1 MEAPVWRG
9 KKESVKI
16 SATNDVQILLASDAK
31 EGTEIQ
37 IVLKE
42 PLVAPL
48 KKGQKINGHLVI
60 KTPPL
65 AETGGENKQL
75 IFPIEVG
82 EDLQR
87 GGLAN
92 KLATNLDT
100 LKSKLF
106 SLLGS
111 K

>member
-1 MEAPVWRG
+1 M
-9 KKESVKI
+9 KI
-16 SATNDVQILLASDAK
+16 SATNDIQILLASDAK
-31 EGTEIQ
+31 EDTEIQ

-60 KTPPL
+60 KTTAL
-65 AETGGENKQL
+65 AKTGVEKRQL

-82 EDLQR
+82 EDLER

-92 KLATNLDT
+92 KLLTNLDT

>member
-1 MEAPVWRG
+1 MKPGVE
-9 KKESVKI
+9 K
-16 SATNDVQILLASDAK
+16 
-31 EGTEIQ
+31 
-37 IVLKE
+37 
-42 PLVAPL
+42 
-48 KKGQKINGHLVI
+48 
-60 KTPPL
+60 
-65 AETGGENKQL
+65 KQL

-82 EDLQR
+82 EDLER

-92 KLATNLDT
+92 KLSTNLDT

>member
-1 MEAPVWRG
+1 M
-9 KKESVKI
+9 KI
-16 SATNDVQILLASDAK
+16 SATNDVQTLLASDAE
-31 EGTEIQ
+31 EGTKIQ

-48 KKGQKINGHLVI
+48 KKGQKINGHLSI
-60 KTPPL
+60 KTAPL
-65 AETGGENKQL
+65 VKTGLEKKQL

-82 EDLQR
+82 EDLER

-92 KLATNLDT
+92 KLSTNLDI

>member
-1 MEAPVWRG
+1 M
-9 KKESVKI
+9 KI
-16 SATNDVQILLASDAK
+16 SATNDIQTLLASDAK
-31 EGTEIQ
+31 EGNEIQ

-60 KTPPL
+60 KTTPL
-65 AETGGENKQL
+65 TETSIEKRQL

-82 EDLQR
+82 EDLER

-92 KLATNLDT
+92 KLSTNLDT

-106 SLLGS
+106 SVLGS

>member
-9 KKESVKI
+9 KKEKVKI
-16 SATNDVQILLASDAK
+16 TATNDVQTLLASDAK

-60 KTPPL
+60 KTTPL
-65 AETGGENKQL
+65 AETDVKKRKL
-75 IFPIEVG
+75 FFPIEVG
-82 EDLQR
+82 EDLER

-92 KLATNLDT
+92 KLSTNLDA

-106 SLLGS
+106 SVLGS

>member
-16 SATNDVQILLASDAK
+16 SATNDIQTLIASDAK
-31 EGTEIQ
+31 ESTEVQ

-60 KTPPL
+60 KTAPL
-65 AETGGENKQL
+65 VKANVEKKHLFFQ
-75 IFPIEVG
+75 IEIG
-82 EDLQR
+82 EDLER

-92 KLATNLDT
+92 KLSTNLDT